1 MYQHV
6 QPAHERPPL
15 HRTTYLA
22 SEPPEGGSRVGSA
35 GPDMLSSRITPT
47 ITRVRLVVRCRL
59 GRGFTAG
66 IRAWVLGH
74 GEQMCGTNEQLVL
87 RTSLFGVHLTRPLPE
102 STECTAVQLL
112 LGVSYGCAKNDLF

>member
-59 GRGFTAG
+59 CSRLHSFCSQHILRWGKHMLGEATAG
-66 IRAWVLGH
+66 GSRTYYCAA
-74 GEQMCGTNEQLVL
+74 MC
-87 RTSLFGVHLTRPLPE
+87 
-102 STECTAVQLL
+102 A
-112 LGVSYGCAKNDLF
+112 AMKIDA